1 MTGGQQPRWR
11 IDDVLARTDLAE
23 LLDQLAEPAMY
34 ATRGRRWHCPVP
46 EHDDRHASVTIHTD
60 HRGHERW
67 RCWSGDDNHRG
78 DAVDLVR
85 VSQRI
90 GRVEAIDWLAQ
101 RAGMFPDRP
110 LAVVA
115 PKPPS
120 RTEPKADVALDP
132 SVVQYV
138 KACERILWTSTGRP
152 VREWLHG
159 RGFSDE
165 LLKLNHVGADPG
177 RTMLHRKRG
186 LPYGGSI
193 GATFPAMD
201 EHGEI
206 TYVQT
211 RYLNPGTGPKYDNPA
226 AALATNPRLG
236 WVQSDRTTI
245 SKVLLVCEGMPDALS
260 AAQAG
265 FDGIG
270 LLGAQAATKSIA
282 PRIADSIGRDTSV
295 LCFADND
302 HAGLGWVRTL
312 IEDLDAEGVTA
323 AAASPPSTYNDLN
336 DWLTAE
342 PSGLQRVLTRV
353 DIDRPTTSPIAIE
366 FT

>member
-46 EHDDRHASVTIHTD
+46 DHDDRHASVTIHTD
-60 HRGHERW
+60 HRRHERW

-85 VSQRI
+85 VTQRV
-90 GRVEAIDWLAQ
+90 GRSEAVDWLAQ
-101 RAGMFPDRP
+101 RAAMFPDRP
-110 LAVVA
+110 LPAVA
-115 PKPPS
+115 PKPPA
-120 RTEPKADVALDP
+120 RAEPRLDVPLDP
-132 SVVQYV
+132 SVLHYV
-138 KACERILWTSTGRP
+138 KACEKILWTSTGRP
-152 VREWLHG
+152 VREWLNR

-211 RYLNPGTGPKYDNPA
+211 RYLKPGTGPKYDNPA
-226 AALATNPRLG
+226 ASLATNPRLA
-236 WVQSDRTTI
+236 WMNRATEVSEN
-245 SKVLLVCEGMPDALS
+245 VLLICEGLPDGLS
-260 AAQAG
+260 ASGAG
-265 FDGIG
+265 FEAVA
-270 LLGAQAATKSIA
+270 LLGAQSCSNWVLDRLAGSLRPGQRAVCVPDNDAAGQSWANAVLENLRRTGVNATSISPPAAHRDLNAWLLACGSGA
-282 PRIADSIGRDTSV
+282 PRLFRQERIR
-295 LCFADND
+295 
-302 HAGLGWVRTL
+302 
-312 IEDLDAEGVTA
+312 
-323 AAASPPSTYNDLN
+323 
-336 DWLTAE
+336 
-342 PSGLQRVLTRV
+342 
-353 DIDRPTTSPIAIE
+353 RPLVSHGGPE
-366 FT
+366 R